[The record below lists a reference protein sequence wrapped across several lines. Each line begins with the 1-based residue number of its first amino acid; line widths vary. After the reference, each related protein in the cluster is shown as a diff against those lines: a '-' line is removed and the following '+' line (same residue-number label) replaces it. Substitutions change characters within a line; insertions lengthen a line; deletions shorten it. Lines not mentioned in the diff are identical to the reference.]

1 MTNTKPSLQRRYTMT
16 LEELQEKSKD
26 ELIGIILGQQ
36 NNIDK
41 LSDENF
47 ALQERVKRLYEV

>member
-1 MTNTKPSLQRRYTMT
+1 MTNTKLSLQRRYTMT

>member
-1 MTNTKPSLQRRYTMT
+1 MT